1 MLTAVIKSV
10 VRRFGYDIVR
20 CIDKCE
26 RPINVLDLVVRD
38 KLTHDQRFFF
48 VQIGANDGI
57 RSDPLNHLIMEYHLE
72 GILVEPLP
80 DLFEQLRQNY
90 ASEPQ
95 LSFENCAI
103 ATSDG
108 ERIMCRISPNAC
120 VPEWAHGQATFN
132 KDRILRVA
140 KELGL
145 GKEYLEEIEVPT
157 LTLRTL
163 FRKYRIQ
170 KVSLL
175 QIDTEGYDY
184 EILKMAF
191 ATQVYPEIINF
202 EYIHLSWE
210 DRMKSKEM
218 LIEEGYRFMDIGRDT
233 LAVREV

>member
-1 MLTAVIKSV
+1 MLKAVIKSV

-20 CIDKCE
+20 YTEKRK

-57 RSDPLNHLIMEYHLE
+57 QSDPLHHLIMEYHLE
-72 GILVEPLP
+72 GLLVEPLP
-80 DLFEQLRQNY
+80 DFFERLRQNY
-90 ASEPQ
+90 VSEPQ

-108 ERIMCRISPNAC
+108 ERIMYCISPNVC
-120 VPEWAHGQATFN
+120 VPEKVHRQATFY
-132 KDRILRVA
+132 KHKILRVA
-140 KELGL
+140 KDIGL
-145 GKEYLEEIEVPT
+145 GKEYVEEIKVPT

-163 FRKYRIQ
+163 FRKHSIQ

-191 ATQVYPEIINF
+191 ATHVYPEIINF
-202 EYIHLSWE
+202 EYIQLSWE
-210 DRMKSKEM
+210 DRLKSREM
-218 LIEEGYRFMDIGRDT
+218 LIEEGYRFMNIGRDT